1 MERIYKDLGN
11 MLYGKIVCGIANKKV
26 YDARIDD
33 MKTML
38 GNDLSNPILGA
49 WITGFVR
56 SLIVELLHKV
66 DLLGGKVISCT
77 TDGFVCDIPDL
88 ENKICKEFDIKNSLL
103 QEYRNI
109 RMKLSGDNSGLEV
122 KTNVKGI
129 IQ

>member
-11 MLYGKIVCGIANKKV
+11 MLYGKIVCGISNKKV

-38 GNDLSNPILGA
+38 GNDLSNPIFGA